1 MLVVPGVPA
10 YGTGSVHRVA
20 GNGQTAADIPSTQI
34 ERLVFR
40 MEYDTLLLY
49 KNKDFIMKLLLKML
63 VIIALSACLP
73 ARGVDPSQIRV
84 DSVLAS
90 VNGSPISLLDVVDD
104 CAGEEARLR
113 MMFSGD
119 ELKARVKALRRKVLD
134 DAIDRKLIVDDYSN
148 DPFDIPRQHIEDMID
163 KMSWSLS
170 DGTRKS
176 LKKKIEESGIT
187 LEDFEGKAKDRI
199 IIDYTLGTLFY
210 KVQSVTPREI
220 YEFYEQNKDKFSA
233 PATIRLQVLFLQGT
247 RETNRELLKEIA
259 EDVKSGNEKI
269 FTSLVILHSAAPN
282 AKNGG
287 DLGWIETGKLRPEF
301 AAAIKDNAPGFIS
314 EPVVTPEG
322 IYFLR
327 IAGLVPGGAKP
338 FEKVNTQISDELN
351 RRMREQTY
359 NNYIKKLRSEAIIRY
374 FIEQRQ
380 KPSPDQSNRSVP
392 AACES
397 RNNPANFTLFSM
409 QIA

>member
-1 MLVVPGVPA
+1 
-10 YGTGSVHRVA
+10 
-20 GNGQTAADIPSTQI
+20 
-34 ERLVFR
+34 
-40 MEYDTLLLY
+40 
-49 KNKDFIMKLLLKML
+49 MKLLFKML
-63 VIIALSACLP
+63 LIMTLVACLP
-73 ARGVDPSQIRV
+73 AQGEDPSKVRV

-113 MMFSGD
+113 MMLSGD
-119 ELKARVKALRRKVLD
+119 ELKASVKALRRRVLD
-134 DAIDRKLIVDDYSN
+134 EAIDRKLIVGDYHN

-176 LKKKIEESGIT
+176 LKRKIEESGIT

-210 KVQSVTPREI
+210 KVQAATPRDI
-220 YEFYEQNKDKFSA
+220 YEFYEQNKDKFSS
-233 PATIRLQVLFLQGT
+233 PASIRLQVLFLQGS
-247 RETNRELLKEIA
+247 RETNRDLLKEIS

-301 AAAIKDNAPGFIS
+301 AAAIKDHPPGFIS

-338 FEKVNTQISDELN
+338 FDEVNTQIGDELN
-351 RRMREQTY
+351 RRVRERTY
-359 NNYIKKLRSEAIIRY
+359 SEYMKRLRSEAIIRY
-374 FIEQRQ
+374 FIE
-380 KPSPDQSNRSVP
+380 
-392 AACES
+392 
-397 RNNPANFTLFSM
+397 
-409 QIA
+409 

>member
-1 MLVVPGVPA
+1 
-10 YGTGSVHRVA
+10 
-20 GNGQTAADIPSTQI
+20 
-34 ERLVFR
+34 
-40 MEYDTLLLY
+40 
-49 KNKDFIMKLLLKML
+49 MKLLLKML
-63 VIIALSACLP
+63 VIMSLSACLP
-73 ARGVDPSQIRV
+73 ARGVDPNQIRV

-134 DAIDRKLIVDDYSN
+134 EAIDRKLIVDDYDN
-148 DPFDIPRQHIEDMID
+148 NPFDIPRQHIEDMID

-220 YEFYEQNKDKFSA
+220 YEFYEQNKDKFAS
-233 PATIRLQVLFLQGT
+233 PSTIRLQVLFLQGT
-247 RETNRELLKEIA
+247 REANLELLKEIA

-338 FEKVNTQISDELN
+338 FEEVNTQISDELN
-351 RRMREQTY
+351 RRVREQTY
-359 NNYIKKLRSEAIIRY
+359 KDYIKKLRSEAIIRY
-374 FIEQRQ
+374 FI
-380 KPSPDQSNRSVP
+380 K
-392 AACES
+392 
-397 RNNPANFTLFSM
+397 
-409 QIA
+409 